1 MAELILEPYS
11 VRLRWQ
17 IEPSLTSQKWKAI
30 ICKFVETLARR
41 CDEAGKCVIGHIK
54 GLAMFSG
61 DDYLQVSIISPE
73 RPADVSGA
81 APPGC
86 SELALTLNVLVYGLP
101 RDVLERLVREVVTV
115 PVLGKRGL
123 VSVEPVFA
131 ASSQKPRRIKES

>member
-86 SELALTLNVLVYGLP
+86 SELVLTLNVLVYGLT
-101 RDVLERLVREVVTV
+101 RNVLERLVKEVATV

-123 VSVEPVFA
+123 VSVESVFA
-131 ASSQKPRRIKES
+131 GSRQVYLSH